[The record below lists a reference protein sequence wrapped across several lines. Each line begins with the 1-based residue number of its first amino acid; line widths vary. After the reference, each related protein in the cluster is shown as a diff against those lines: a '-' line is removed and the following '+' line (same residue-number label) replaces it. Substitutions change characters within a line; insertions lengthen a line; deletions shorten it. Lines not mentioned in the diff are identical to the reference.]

1 MGSGCDCCALLR
13 TMREPRQPSGR
24 SAERARVP
32 AAAWPGKGGGEP
44 SRADRPLCREAG
56 RVSRLLAQRPRPD
69 TGSLCDREWA
79 PGQVFR
85 EQLVVVMAGS
95 PRRPEAEAGRL
106 GPEAP
111 RV

>member
-1 MGSGCDCCALLR
+1 MRLLR
-13 TMREPRQPSGR
+13 
-24 SAERARVP
+24 SAADHAGAP
-32 AAAWPGKGGGEP
+32 AALRAFGGACPGPRRSLAGKGGGEP
-44 SRADRPLCREAG
+44 SRTDRPLCSEAG